1 MLPLT
6 GESALLARRPGLLL
20 ALEGLAVAIWVALAA
35 WMVATREPESALR
48 AIDPAALVVGGSQDT
63 WMGIY
68 FQGQKVGYAVTATAA
83 TADGG
88 LLMQNRSAFSLVAFG
103 EIKEVVTAG
112 TALLDADHRLQQFDF
127 FMSSDPVRLAARGE
141 VRPGQVVIEVHQAG
155 EVQTLTLPM
164 AEAPQ
169 ISLSLS
175 RYMATLGD
183 LHEGQVHEVPYFDPV
198 TLVQDK
204 MVLRVVG
211 TEILPNGDE
220 AYWVER
226 SFGDLTTKVL
236 VTPDGETVREEGA
249 LGLSLVRE
257 TQEQALT
264 MPVEGDPVDIIAL
277 SAVELQGLLA
287 APRDKT
293 WLELAIL
300 NVPPEKI
307 WHQPPQQVVEGD
319 RVRIETPL
327 VEALPQLPRVAE
339 EPELQVWLEGT
350 PFLPVAHREIEEKA
364 ADVLGDITDRAE
376 AAETLNTWVYDYLDK
391 APTVGVPNALEVL
404 HVGQG
409 DCNEHTALYVA
420 LARAAGIPA
429 RIAAG
434 VVYSER
440 IGNGAFYYHAWPEV
454 YLGGPTGWVPV
465 DPTFGQFPADA
476 THVKIVEGDLD
487 RQIEIMGVMG
497 RLGFRLLGAR

>member
-1 MLPLT
+1 
-6 GESALLARRPGLLL
+6 LL
-20 ALEGLAVAIWVALAA
+20 ALEGLAVAAWVALAA
-35 WMVATREPESALR
+35 YMVATREPESQLR
-48 AIDPAALVVGGSQDT
+48 AIDPAALVVGESQDT

-68 FQGQKVGYAVTATAA
+68 FQGQKVGYAVTATAP
-83 TADGG
+83 TSDGG
-88 LLMQNRSAFSLVAFG
+88 VLMQNRSAFSLVAFG

-112 TALLDADHRLQQFDF
+112 SAVLDAEHRLQRFDF

-155 EVQTLTLPM
+155 EVQTVTLPM
-164 AEAPQ
+164 DEAPQ

-175 RYMATLGD
+175 RYMSTLGD

-204 MVLRVVG
+204 MVLRVAD

-226 SFGDLTTKVL
+226 SFGELSTKVL
-236 VTPDGETVREEGA
+236 VTPDGQTVREEGA

-264 MPVEGDPVDIIAL
+264 MPSEGDPVDIIAL
-277 SAVELQGLLA
+277 SAVKLQGFLE
-287 APRDKT
+287 APRET
-293 WLELAIL
+293 TSLELAIL
-300 NVPPEKI
+300 HVPPEKV

-319 RVRIETPL
+319 RVRIESPM
-327 VEALPQLPRVAE
+327 VEALPKLPRVVEDEAFTE
-339 EPELQVWLEGT
+339 YLEGT
-350 PFLPVAHREIEEKA
+350 AFLPVQHREIQDRAES
-364 ADVLGDITDRAE
+364 VIGDIDDRAE
-376 AAETLNTWVYDYLDK
+376 AARTLNTWVFDYLDK

-434 VVYSER
+434 VVYSDR

-476 THVKIVEGDLD
+476 THVKLVEGDLD

-497 RLGFRLLGAR
+497 RLGFRLVSKR